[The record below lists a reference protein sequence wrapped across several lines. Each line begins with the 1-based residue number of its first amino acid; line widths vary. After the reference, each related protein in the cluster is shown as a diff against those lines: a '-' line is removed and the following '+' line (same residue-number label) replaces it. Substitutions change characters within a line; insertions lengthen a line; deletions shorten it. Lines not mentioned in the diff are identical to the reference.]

1 MKTHEV
7 LALIP
12 ARSGSKGIPH
22 KNIRRLTGKPLLA
35 HSIEHALKSKLI
47 TRTIVSTDSQSYVE
61 IAREYGAET
70 PFLRPPDISQDLS
83 TDLEVFEHALKWLKK
98 NENYIPDICVHL
110 RPTYPLRKVED
121 INKVIQVLIDDPSI
135 DSARTVTLAPETPFK
150 MWFRGNNDFLTPV
163 IKTNIKDAHNLPRQG
178 LPRVYLQNA
187 CIDAVRTEVILKKK
201 SMTGSKIFGY
211 IMNENL
217 DIDSSSQWE
226 IVKEKLEQQNNLL
239 EYMQSESSKQKIF
252 CFDIDGV
259 ISTIVPNNKYD
270 LSSPMPKVI
279 EAINTLYDMGYR
291 IILYTARGSAT
302 GIDWSDL
309 TKRQLKEWG
318 VKYHELQ
325 FKKPP
330 ADYYIDD
337 RMLSFEEF
345 FNLVNIISKNRE
357 EKK

>member
-1 MKTHEV
+1 
-7 LALIP
+7 
-12 ARSGSKGIPH
+12 
-22 KNIRRLTGKPLLA
+22 
-35 HSIEHALKSKLI
+35 
-47 TRTIVSTDSQSYVE
+47 
-61 IAREYGAET
+61 
-70 PFLRPPDISQDLS
+70 
-83 TDLEVFEHALKWLKK
+83 
-98 NENYIPDICVHL
+98 
-110 RPTYPLRKVED
+110 
-121 INKVIQVLIDDPSI
+121 
-135 DSARTVTLAPETPFK
+135 
-150 MWFRGNNDFLTPV
+150 
-163 IKTNIKDAHNLPRQG
+163 
-178 LPRVYLQNA
+178 
-187 CIDAVRTEVILKKK
+187 
-201 SMTGSKIFGY
+201 MTGSKIFGY
-211 IMNENL
+211 IMNENF
-217 DIDSSSQWE
+217 DIDSLLQLE

-259 ISTIVPNNKYD
+259 ISTIVPNNKYE
-270 LSSPMPKVI
+270 LSSPKPKVI
-279 EAINTLYDMGYR
+279 EAINTLYDMGHR

-309 TKRQLKEWG
+309 TKRQLKEWR